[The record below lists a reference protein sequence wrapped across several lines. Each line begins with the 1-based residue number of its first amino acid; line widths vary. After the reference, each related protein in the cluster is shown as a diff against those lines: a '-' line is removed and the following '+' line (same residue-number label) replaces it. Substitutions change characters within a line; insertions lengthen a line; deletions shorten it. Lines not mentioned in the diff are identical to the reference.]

1 MIFDHLENLHRYE
14 ALNDG
19 FAKASAFL
27 RREDLPELPDGRCE
41 IDGENVYARI
51 LREDGRGR
59 DEATLEGHRKY
70 IDIQCCISGTD
81 EMGWKPTAHCTG
93 DGQGFD
99 EANDLEFF
107 SDKPD
112 TWVTV
117 PPGTFAIFFPSDAH
131 APMGG
136 VGPLHK
142 VVVKVADRP
151 AD

>member
-1 MIFDHLENLHRYE
+1 MIFDHLENCGRYQ

-19 FAKASAFL
+19 FAKAFAFL
-27 RREDLPELPDGRCE
+27 RRGNIAELPDGRCE
-41 IDGENVYARI
+41 IDGESVYAMV

-59 DEATLEGHRKY
+59 DGVTLEAHRKY
-70 IDIQCCISGTD
+70 IDIQCLLSGTD

-99 EANDLEFF
+99 EPNDLEFF

-117 PPGTFAIFFPSDAH
+117 PPRTFAIFFPSDAH

-142 VVVKVADRP
+142 VVVKVAEQP
-151 AD
+151 